1 MEDFPAYSFVDEL
14 KGPTELG
21 IRRDGSFGAV
31 ANAMAGINYYFDAIG
46 FGNSTAYAAVKGG
59 PYGNQK
65 PLGLRFF
72 ANTGQTCSNGAPMH
86 EYISTIPTGNLMGKR
101 VTEELRQMRFP
112 GLNQGFP
119 PLQGLAPGILEDA
132 ISATNPIP
140 MLKAVQGGYP
150 KCKKLRAQVGSN
162 EAPYIRS
169 RLPPHTVWIKDKDL
183 EIGRDGVP
191 FQTRW
196 VLDKWISQKEWDCT
210 PKTEA
215 PKKTEKTEGF
225 ENQQD
230 KGQLYATILLGI
242 LGVSLLLYARV

>member
-1 MEDFPAYSFVDEL
+1 
-14 KGPTELG
+14 
-21 IRRDGSFGAV
+21 
-31 ANAMAGINYYFDAIG
+31 
-46 FGNSTAYAAVKGG
+46 
-59 PYGNQK
+59 
-65 PLGLRFF
+65 
-72 ANTGQTCSNGAPMH
+72 MH
-86 EYISTIPTGNLMGKR
+86 EYISTIPTGEIMGKR
-101 VTEELRQMRFP
+101 ITEELRQMRFP
-112 GLNQGFP
+112 RLGGEGFP

-150 KCKKLRAQVGSN
+150 KCKKLTERVGSN

-169 RLPPHTVWIKDKDL
+169 RLPPHTLWIKDNDL
-183 EIGRDGVP
+183 EIRGNGVP

-196 VLDKWISQKEWDCT
+196 VFDKWISQKEWDCT